1 MKISENQSDQPNS
14 KTQILKNLRE
24 TKKRINSV
32 RFKQLPY
39 TNPLFSSKPRS
50 NLITKIAATKK
61 YKTLV
66 KILTKQKDE
75 QKKQA
80 EEKKVKERELN

>member
-1 MKISENQSDQPNS
+1 LQQ
-14 KTQILKNLRE
+14 Q
-24 TKKRINSV
+24 
-32 RFKQLPY
+32 
-39 TNPLFSSKPRS
+39 
-50 NLITKIAATKK
+50 KK